1 LSKQDE
7 VGHRLFSIKCLRM
20 IEIVEKFSYFGLFLI
35 LFIEEGGIPL
45 PVPGDIFIAT
55 VSALPRSNYF
65 LIVLTTVWATIFGS
79 TILFTLAN
87 KFGQK
92 LLRKYGKYIK
102 ITPEKIKKI
111 NRWFEKYGGWA
122 IVIGRLIPGLR
133 IVTPVVAGLFGISY
147 KTFWFYTAVAAFIWA
162 NIYYVLGRL
171 FGSILSAI
179 IS

>member
-1 LSKQDE
+1 MEL
-7 VGHRLFSIKCLRM
+7 
-20 IEIVEKFSYFGLFLI
+20 IERFSYFGLFLI

-55 VSALPRSNYF
+55 VSALPKSNYF
-65 LIVLTTVWATIFGS
+65 LIVITVTLATLAGS

-92 LLRKYGKYIK
+92 LLKKYGKYIK
-102 ITPEKIKKI
+102 ITPQKIKKAE
-111 NRWFEKYGGWA
+111 RWFEKYGGWA

-133 IVTPVVAGLFGISY
+133 IVTPIVAGLFGVSY
-147 KTFWFYTAVAAFIWA
+147 KTFWLYSALAAFIWA
-162 NIYYVLGRL
+162 NIYYVLGRF

-179 IS
+179 I

>member
-1 LSKQDE
+1 MD
-7 VGHRLFSIKCLRM
+7 LF
-20 IEIVEKFSYFGLFLI
+20 EKFSYFGLFLI

-45 PVPGDIFIAT
+45 PIPGDIFIAT
-55 VSALPRSNYF
+55 VSAFPNSNYF
-65 LIVLTTVWATIFGS
+65 LIVLITITATLTGS

-92 LLRKYGKYIK
+92 LLLKYGKYIK
-102 ITPEKIKKI
+102 VTPQKTNKIEK
-111 NRWFEKYGGWA
+111 WFEKYGGWA

-133 IVTPVVAGLFGISY
+133 IVTPVVAGLFGVPY
-147 KTFWFYTAVAAFIWA
+147 KTFWLYSAIAAFIWA
-162 NIYYVLGRL
+162 NIYYVLGRF